1 MCSNAGSFGPPTRPE
16 ADLAARLAAAI
27 DELAAAASSQ
37 VGTGRVRAGADSAG
51 EARAGEAR
59 VGQDHAD
66 QDHADQDRAYR
77 DRAESDLAERLAR
90 AWAMI
95 TAADPEV
102 AARTARYS
110 RP

>member
-1 MCSNAGSFGPPTRPE
+1 MCSNAGCIGRPAHPE

-27 DELAAAASSQ
+27 DELAAAAGSP
-37 VGTGRVRAGADSAG
+37 VSAG
-51 EARAGEAR
+51 KDGFDAHQAGR
-59 VGQDHAD
+59 DPAD
-66 QDHADQDRAYR
+66 QDPADQSP
-77 DRAESDLAERLAR
+77 AEDDLVERLAR